1 MLIRLVFALLV
12 LAGVILVLRWFSRTP
27 PAVVKRRL
35 FQALIGAG
43 ILALILLAATGRL
56 HWLFA
61 LGASLVPVVRKL
73 LPLLRYVP
81 MFRGLAAQWKSARSA
96 QGPSPGNRSQ
106 VESAYLRMTLDHDS
120 GEMDGVVLKGSL
132 QGSRLRDLSLEQ
144 LQQLWETCRRED
156 ADGAALLEAYLDRIH
171 PDWRQEEPASDATSH
186 TPGPMSREEAW
197 QVLGLEPGADEKA
210 IIEAHRRLM
219 QKLHPDRGGS
229 TYLAAKLNQA
239 KDLLLGH

>member
-1 MLIRLVFALLV
+1 
-12 LAGVILVLRWFSRTP
+12 
-27 PAVVKRRL
+27 
-35 FQALIGAG
+35 
-43 ILALILLAATGRL
+43 
-56 HWLFA
+56 
-61 LGASLVPVVRKL
+61 
-73 LPLLRYVP
+73 
-81 MFRGLAAQWKSARSA
+81 
-96 QGPSPGNRSQ
+96 

-132 QGSRLRDLSLEQ
+132 QGSHLRDLSLEQ
-144 LQQLWETCRRED
+144 LQQLWETCRGED

-171 PDWRQEEPASDATSH
+171 PDWRQEEQASDATSH

-197 QVLGLEPGADEKA
+197 QVLGLEPGADEQA